1 MKRFIVSF
9 MIFVVGSGMLMAQ
22 NYFGYLKNKQGE
34 SLPYISVVLKDC
46 KDSSFVSGAVSDP
59 NGFFAIS
66 SPHRKC
72 YLLLSGIGYNDSKIS
87 LAEQQ
92 GDSVNLGIIKME
104 ANEKTLKEVVVAGK
118 RRVVYKNGAY
128 RMAVSGSSM
137 EKQPDVYSVLSFLPF
152 VTVNDEKISM
162 IGKGNILI
170 LINGREASNSLEI
183 SSLKPAQIK
192 DISVEPHASSAY
204 GSEYDAVIKIR
215 TVKELKDYA
224 SSQVRHKSVFA
235 RKYSDSQTADIN
247 IKSGKWKTYL
257 SYTFND
263 SRSKESATN
272 KYAIHE
278 PSTKEITTSNLSEN
292 NAVNKLTQH
301 GVIFNTSF
309 APTSNNVFDI
319 QYILGI
325 VRDANASNDM
335 EASTIHQQT
344 TEITTL
350 QNDNGKDITHNVAA
364 KYLHTT
370 PNSNMGINL
379 GYINSFA
386 KDENAVKLLGNSPF
400 ADINGK
406 NRYEVYTL
414 KLDYNRALWHALQ
427 FQAGMKH
434 SYIVNNG
441 HSVSDNEEE
450 SYDYNNKTKLKDYVG
465 AVYADLSGQFKRFYI
480 DGGIRLEYAS
490 NHYEEYG
497 SSNLQKKQFNAF
509 PSLQIDYQVSPSW
522 VVSIGYEAKGQRPRF
537 QDLSPLM
544 RYINAHLYE
553 QGNVSLSHMVSH
565 NPYLAL
571 VYKNKVSVNLNYY
584 HKRNYPLYAF
594 QPSSMGDNII
604 VNKPININADYWD
617 LQVNYSDKFGFFRFA
632 YNGDFHYDMTR
643 LPFLGAKEKNKALF
657 SGNFVNQ
664 FDITSHMMLFCN
676 VDVASAYKSLGSS
689 FKPAYGLAVGAY
701 MTFFKDQRLTVIVS
715 GNDLLRKATP
725 NSSTCL
731 YNIESCRTLSPDS
744 RNVSVTLRYNINKFK
759 MTFKKNNSNAEEE
772 GRISK

>member
-1 MKRFIVSF
+1 
-9 MIFVVGSGMLMAQ
+9 MLMGQ

-34 SLPYISVVLKDC
+34 SLPYMSVMLKNC
-46 KDSSFVSGAVSDP
+46 KDSSFVSGTVTDS
-59 NGFFAIS
+59 NGFFSIS

-87 LAEQQ
+87 LDKQQQ
-92 GDSVNLGIIKME
+92 GDSISLGVITME
-104 ANEKTLKEVVVAGK
+104 ANEKKLKEIVVAGK

-137 EKQPDVYSVLSFLPF
+137 ENQPDVYSVLSFLPF
-152 VTVNDEKISM
+152 VTVNDDKISM

-170 LINGREASNSLEI
+170 LINGREMSSSLEL

-192 DISVEPHASSAY
+192 DVSVEPHASSAY

-215 TVKELKDYA
+215 TVKELKDYV
-224 SSQVRHKSVFA
+224 SSQVRHRSVFA

-247 IKSGKWKTYL
+247 IKSGKWKTFL
-257 SYTFND
+257 SYTFKD
-263 SRSKESATN
+263 ARSKESATN
-272 KYAIHE
+272 KYDIHE
-278 PSTKEITTSNLSEN
+278 PSTKEKTTSNLSEN
-292 NAVNKLTQH
+292 NAGDKLTQH
-301 GVIFNTSF
+301 GIIFNTSF
-309 APTSNNVFDI
+309 APSSNNVFDV
-319 QYILGI
+319 QYILDI
-325 VRDANASNDM
+325 AKDANVSNDK
-335 EASTIHQQT
+335 EASTTHQQT
-344 TEITTL
+344 TEINTL
-350 QNDNGKDITHNVAA
+350 QNDKGNDITHNVAA
-364 KYLHTT
+364 KYFHTK
-370 PNSNMGINL
+370 PNSNMVINL
-379 GYINSFA
+379 GYINSFT

-400 ADINGK
+400 ANIYGK
-406 NRYEVYTL
+406 NRYEAYTL
-414 KLDYNRALWHALQ
+414 KIDYNRTLWHALQ

-450 SYDYNNKTKLKDYVG
+450 SYGYNNETQLKDYVG
-465 AVYADLSGQFKRFYI
+465 AVYADLSGQFKRFYF

-497 SSNLQKKQFNAF
+497 SNDLQKKQFNAF
-509 PSLQIDYQVSPSW
+509 PSLQIDCQVSPSL

-553 QGNVSLSHMVSH
+553 QGNVSLSHLVSH

-584 HKRNYPLYAF
+584 HKRNYPLYTF

-617 LQVNYSDKFGFFRFA
+617 LQVSYSDKFGFFRFA
-632 YNGDFHYDMTR
+632 YNGNFHYDMTR
-643 LPFLGAKEKNKALF
+643 LPFLGVKEKNKALF
-657 SGNFVNQ
+657 AGNFVNQ

-676 VDVASAYKSLGSS
+676 VDVASSYKSLGSS
-689 FKPAYGLAVGAY
+689 FKPAYGLALGAY
-701 MTFFKDQRLTVIVS
+701 MTFFKDKKLTVIVS
-715 GNDLLRKATP
+715 GNDLLHKATP
-725 NSSTCL
+725 NSSTRL
-731 YNIESCRTLSPDS
+731 YNIESSRTLSPDS
-744 RNVSVTLRYNINKFK
+744 RSVSVTLRYNINNFK
-759 MTFKKNNSNAEEE
+759 MTFKKNNSNVEEE

>member
-1 MKRFIVSF
+1 
-9 MIFVVGSGMLMAQ
+9 MIFVVGSDMLMAQ

-46 KDSSFVSGAVSDP
+46 KDSTFVSGAVSDP

-104 ANEKTLKEVVVAGK
+104 ANEKTLKEVVVASK

-137 EKQPDVYSVLSFLPF
+137 ENQPDVYSVLSFLPF

-183 SSLKPAQIK
+183 SSLKPTQIK

-301 GVIFNTSF
+301 GVILNTSF

-325 VRDANASNDM
+325 VRYANASNDM

-379 GYINSFA
+379 GYINSFT

-400 ADINGK
+400 ADIYGK

-465 AVYADLSGQFKRFYI
+465 AVYADLSG
-480 DGGIRLEYAS
+480 
-490 NHYEEYG
+490 
-497 SSNLQKKQFNAF
+497 
-509 PSLQIDYQVSPSW
+509 
-522 VVSIGYEAKGQRPRF
+522 
-537 QDLSPLM
+537 
-544 RYINAHLYE
+544 
-553 QGNVSLSHMVSH
+553 
-565 NPYLAL
+565 
-571 VYKNKVSVNLNYY
+571 
-584 HKRNYPLYAF
+584 
-594 QPSSMGDNII
+594 
-604 VNKPININADYWD
+604 
-617 LQVNYSDKFGFFRFA
+617 
-632 YNGDFHYDMTR
+632 
-643 LPFLGAKEKNKALF
+643 
-657 SGNFVNQ
+657 
-664 FDITSHMMLFCN
+664 
-676 VDVASAYKSLGSS
+676 
-689 FKPAYGLAVGAY
+689 
-701 MTFFKDQRLTVIVS
+701 
-715 GNDLLRKATP
+715 
-725 NSSTCL
+725 
-731 YNIESCRTLSPDS
+731 
-744 RNVSVTLRYNINKFK
+744 
-759 MTFKKNNSNAEEE
+759 
-772 GRISK
+772 

>member
-1 MKRFIVSF
+1 
-9 MIFVVGSGMLMAQ
+9 MIFVVGSDMLMAQ

-46 KDSSFVSGAVSDP
+46 KDSTFVSGAVSDP

-104 ANEKTLKEVVVAGK
+104 ANEKTLKEVVVASK

-137 EKQPDVYSVLSFLPF
+137 ENQPDVYSVLSFLPF

-183 SSLKPAQIK
+183 SSLKPTQIK

-272 KYAIHE
+272 KYDIHE

-301 GVIFNTSF
+301 GVILNTSF

-379 GYINSFA
+379 GYINSFT

-400 ADINGK
+400 ADIYGK

-490 NHYEEYG
+490 NHYEVYG

-522 VVSIGYEAKGQRPRF
+522 LVSIGYEAKGQRPRF

-617 LQVNYSDKFGFFRFA
+617 LQMSYSDKFGFFRFA

-701 MTFFKDQRLTVIVS
+701 ITFFKDQRLTVIIS

-759 MTFKKNNSNAEEE
+759 MTFKKNNSNVEEE

>member
-1 MKRFIVSF
+1 MLFIGG
-9 MIFVVGSGMLMAQ
+9 VVMLMGQ

-34 SLPYISVVLKDC
+34 SLPYMSVMLKNC
-46 KDSSFVSGAVSDP
+46 KDSSFVSGTVTDS
-59 NGFFAIS
+59 NGFFSIS

-87 LAEQQ
+87 LDKQQQ
-92 GDSVNLGIIKME
+92 GDSISLGVITME
-104 ANEKTLKEVVVAGK
+104 ANEKKLKEIVVAGK

-137 EKQPDVYSVLSFLPF
+137 ENQPDVYSVLSFLPF
-152 VTVNDEKISM
+152 VTVNDDKISM

-170 LINGREASNSLEI
+170 LINGREMSSSLEL

-192 DISVEPHASSAY
+192 DVSVEPHASSAY

-215 TVKELKDYA
+215 TVKELKDYV
-224 SSQVRHKSVFA
+224 SSQVRHRSVFA

-247 IKSGKWKTYL
+247 IKSGKWKTFL
-257 SYTFND
+257 SYTFKD
-263 SRSKESATN
+263 ARSKESATN
-272 KYAIHE
+272 KYDIHE
-278 PSTKEITTSNLSEN
+278 PSTKEKTTSNLSEN
-292 NAVNKLTQH
+292 NAGDKLTQH
-301 GVIFNTSF
+301 GIIFNTSF
-309 APTSNNVFDI
+309 APSSNNVFDV
-319 QYILGI
+319 QYILDI
-325 VRDANASNDM
+325 AKDANVSNDK
-335 EASTIHQQT
+335 EASTTHQQT
-344 TEITTL
+344 TEINTL
-350 QNDNGKDITHNVAA
+350 QNDKGNDITHNVAA
-364 KYLHTT
+364 KYFHTK
-370 PNSNMGINL
+370 PNSNMVINL
-379 GYINSFA
+379 GYINSFT

-400 ADINGK
+400 ANIYGK
-406 NRYEVYTL
+406 NRYEAYTL
-414 KLDYNRALWHALQ
+414 KIDYNRTLWHALQ

-450 SYDYNNKTKLKDYVG
+450 SYGYNNETQLKDYVG
-465 AVYADLSGQFKRFYI
+465 AVYADLSGQFKRFYF

-497 SSNLQKKQFNAF
+497 SNDLQKKQFNAF
-509 PSLQIDYQVSPSW
+509 PSLQIDCQVSPSL

-553 QGNVSLSHMVSH
+553 QGNVSLSHLVSH

-584 HKRNYPLYAF
+584 HKRNYPLYTF

-617 LQVNYSDKFGFFRFA
+617 LQVSYSDKFGFFRFA
-632 YNGDFHYDMTR
+632 YNGNFHYDMTR
-643 LPFLGAKEKNKALF
+643 LPFLGVKEKNKALF
-657 SGNFVNQ
+657 AGNFVNQ

-676 VDVASAYKSLGSS
+676 VDVASSYKSLGSS
-689 FKPAYGLAVGAY
+689 FKPAYGLALGAY
-701 MTFFKDQRLTVIVS
+701 MTFFKDKKLTVIVS
-715 GNDLLRKATP
+715 GNDLLHKATP
-725 NSSTCL
+725 NSSTRL
-731 YNIESCRTLSPDS
+731 YNIESSRTLSPDS
-744 RNVSVTLRYNINKFK
+744 RSVSVTLRYNINNFK
-759 MTFKKNNSNAEEE
+759 MTFKKNNSNVEEE

>member
-1 MKRFIVSF
+1 MKRYIVSF
-9 MIFVVGSGMLMAQ
+9 MMLVVGCGISMAQ
-22 NYFGYLKNKQGE
+22 NYYGYLKNKQGK

-46 KDSSFVSGAVSDP
+46 KDSSFVSGAVTDS

-66 SPHRKC
+66 SPHHKC
-72 YLLLSGIGYNDSKIS
+72 YLLLSGIGYNDCILS

-92 GDSVNLGIIKME
+92 GDSVNLGIITME

-137 EKQPDVYSVLSFLPF
+137 ENQPDVYSVLSFLPF
-152 VTVNDEKISM
+152 VTVNDENISM
-162 IGKGNILI
+162 VGKGRILI
-170 LINGREASNSLEI
+170 LINGREMSNSMELNA
-183 SSLKPAQIK
+183 LKPIQIK
-192 DISVEPHASSAY
+192 DVSVEPHASSAY

-215 TVKELKDYA
+215 TVKELKDYV
-224 SSQVRHKSVFA
+224 SSQVRHRSVFA

-247 IKSGKWKTYL
+247 VKSGKWKTFL

-263 SRSKESATN
+263 SHSKESATN
-272 KYAIHE
+272 KYDIYE
-278 PSTKEITTSNLSEN
+278 PSTKKITTSNLSEN
-292 NAVNKLTQH
+292 NAVDKLTQH
-301 GVIFNTSF
+301 GIIFNTSF
-309 APTSNNVFDI
+309 APTSNNVFDV
-319 QYILGI
+319 QYILNI
-325 VRDANASNDM
+325 AKDANTSNDM
-335 EASTIHQQT
+335 EVSTIDQQT

-350 QNDNGKDITHNVAA
+350 QDDKDKDITHNVAA
-364 KYLHTT
+364 KYFHTT

-379 GYINSFA
+379 GYINSFIR
-386 KDENAVKLLGNSPF
+386 DENAVKLFGNSPF
-400 ADINGK
+400 ADIYGK

-414 KLDYNRALWHALQ
+414 KFDYNRTLWHALQ

-441 HSVSDNEEE
+441 HSISDNKEE

-465 AVYADLSGQFKRFYI
+465 AVYADLSGQFKRLYF

-497 SSNLQKKQFNAF
+497 SSDLQKKQFNAF
-509 PSLQIDYQVSPSW
+509 PSLQIEYQVSPSW
-522 VVSIGYEAKGQRPRF
+522 IVSIGYEAKGQRPKF

-553 QGNVSLSHMVSH
+553 QGNVTLSHMISH

-584 HKRNYPLYAF
+584 HKHNYPLYAF
-594 QPSSMGDNII
+594 QSSPMGDNII
-604 VNKPININADYWD
+604 VNKPVNINADYWD
-617 LQVNYSDKFGFFRFA
+617 LQVSYSDKFGFFRFA
-632 YNGDFHYDMTR
+632 YNGDFHYDITR
-643 LPFLGAKEKNKALF
+643 LPFLGVKEKNKAMF
-657 SGNFVNQ
+657 AGNFVNQ

-689 FKPAYGLAVGAY
+689 FKPAYGLALGAY
-701 MTFFKDQRLTVIVS
+701 MTFFKDKRLTVIVS
-715 GNDLLRKATP
+715 GNDLLHKATP

-744 RNVSVTLRYNINKFK
+744 RSVSVTLRYNINNFK
-759 MTFKKNNSNAEEE
+759 MSFKKNSSNSEEE
-772 GRISK
+772 SRISK